1 MWGIFAFL
9 WLLCYYSSMDEKIQ
23 QLIPI
28 LTDLQGS
35 WEYADPLL
43 QVLYS
48 WHITIEKLDTLI
60 SLLSHSLSILK
71 NREYSGK
78 TQFFQEVINEAKQ
91 REIREQQREQKQ
103 EADILANI
111 L

>member
-1 MWGIFAFL
+1 
-9 WLLCYYSSMDEKIQ
+9 MDEKIE

-35 WEYADPLL
+35 WEYAEPLL
-43 QVLYS
+43 EVLYS
-48 WHITIEKLDTLI
+48 WRITVEKVDTLI
-60 SLLSHSLSILK
+60 SLLSHSLSTLK
-71 NREYSGK
+71 HREYLGK
-78 TQFFQEVINEAKQ
+78 TLFFQEVINESKQ
-91 REIREQQREQKQ
+91 REIREQQKEQKQ